1 MIGKYSPKTTE
12 KITNY
17 GKRAKES
24 AQSTFTSDKEED
36 K

>member
-17 GKRAKES
+17 GKRAKET
-24 AQSTFTSDKEED
+24 AQNTFSTNKEED
-36 K
+36 L